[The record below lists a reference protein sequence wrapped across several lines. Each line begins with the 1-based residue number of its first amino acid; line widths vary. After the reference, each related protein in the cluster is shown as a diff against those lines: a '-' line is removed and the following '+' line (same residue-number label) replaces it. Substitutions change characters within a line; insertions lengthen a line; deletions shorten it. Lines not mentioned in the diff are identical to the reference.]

1 METILSFLHSAIS
14 FALVISVIVF
24 IHELGH
30 FLVARLCGV
39 KIEIFSIGFGPE
51 LIGRTD
57 RHGTR
62 WKLAA
67 LPLGGYVKMFG
78 DVGATSTPDAAK
90 LHAMS
95 TTEKRQSFHHR
106 PLWAKALIVAAGPL
120 FNFLLAIGVFTYFV
134 MTIGISSTEP
144 VIGKILPNTPAAW
157 AGLKPDDR
165 ILSVDGKAIKAFSDI
180 TNKVSVNLGTPLIFE
195 IERKGKTLTRRITPV
210 IIEDIDA
217 LGNKLRHPLVGM
229 KSKQVVYEEAD
240 LPSAL
245 WFATKKTY
253 DMCATSLHVLGQMIR
268 GDRSTEELK
277 GPLGI
282 AKLSGD
288 VTDHGGTFGETF
300 RLFLWFVALLSVN
313 LGLVNLFPI
322 PMLDGGHL
330 TFYILEALR
339 GRPLA
344 ERFQEYSYRFGLVVI
359 VGLMAFSLLNDIK
372 QML

>member
-1 METILSFLHSAIS
+1 MDLIVSFLHNMLS
-14 FALVISVIVF
+14 FALVISIIVF

-39 KIEIFSIGFGPE
+39 KVEIFSIGFGPE

-62 WKLAA
+62 WKIAA
-67 LPLGGYVKMFG
+67 LPLGGYVKMYG
-78 DVGATSTPDAAK
+78 DVSAVSAPDTAK
-90 LHAMS
+90 LQAM
-95 TTEKRQSFHHR
+95 TKAQKRMSFHHR
-106 PLWAKALIVAAGPL
+106 PLWAKGAIVVAGPL

-134 MTIGISSTEP
+134 LTIGIASTEP
-144 VIGKILPNTPAAW
+144 VIGKILSNTPAEW
-157 AGLKPDDR
+157 AGLKPNDR
-165 ILSVDGKAIKAFSDI
+165 ILTVNGKAVRTFSDI
-180 TNKVSVNLGTPLIFE
+180 TNKVSINLGTPLLFE
-195 IERKGKTLTRRITPV
+195 IERDGRVLTRRITPV
-210 IIEDIDA
+210 MIEDVDA
-217 LGNKLRHPLVGM
+217 LGNRLRHPLVGM
-229 KSKQVVYEEAD
+229 KSRQVAYEEAD
-240 LPSAL
+240 LPAAL

-253 DMCATSLHVLGQMIR
+253 DMCHTSLKVLGQMIS

-288 VTDHGGTFGETF
+288 VTEQGDSFAETL

-330 TFYILEALR
+330 MFYVLEALR
-339 GRPLA
+339 GRPMA

-359 VGLMAFSLLNDIK
+359 LGLMAFSLLNDIK
-372 QML
+372 QMF